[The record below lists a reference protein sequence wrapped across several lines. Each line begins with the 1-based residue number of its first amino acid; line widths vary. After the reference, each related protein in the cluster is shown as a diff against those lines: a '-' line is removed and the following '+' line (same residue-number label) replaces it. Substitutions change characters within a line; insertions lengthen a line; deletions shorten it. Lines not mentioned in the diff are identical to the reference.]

1 MRLAALALLLA
12 ANTAAAQVYKW
23 VDADGVTHYGN
34 MPPPT
39 AGAKPVDDRMNV
51 YQPDET
57 LTDAIT
63 SGRIEGRAKHLNPA
77 SPATAQPTAPPPDDS
92 DDAAGVA
99 TGPRYIQRSAPLGR
113 SSTNIGYPSANNP
126 GTRVAPSR

>member
-34 MPPPT
+34 HPPPGI
-39 AGAKPVDDRMNV
+39 GAQPVGDRMNV

-57 LTDAIT
+57 LNDAIT
-63 SGRIEGRAKHLNPA
+63 TGRNQQRAKNLAAPA
-77 SPATAQPTAPPPDDS
+77 AAQPAATPPPDQPE
-92 DDAAGVA
+92 DAGDGA

-126 GTRVAPSR
+126 GTRAGPPR